1 MKNVLINRLHLC
13 PPFSQLTA
21 KVFPF
26 DIEHFYIN
34 FRGTGLTQVWK
45 IAYVPTHVNFWI
57 FAPSEMIYIK
67 ILCSF
72 FLDSSK
78 FAIRKLAFTNRFSN
92 SEFSFTSQRRQ
103 IWKRFWRKRFPQL
116 TTKLKLKNFW
126 RRIFTPVGPNLKLKK
141 ELKRFWRRSFPQLA
155 TKLKLKRFWE
165 DCWTDFEEEVS
176 PQLDPNWSWK
186 DFEKILKGFWNYF
199 EISWNDY
206 WTDFEGKVF
215 SLFGNQIEVKNKI
228 LKRFWR
234 KVPPKLATK
243 LKLTGVSRPDGEMA
257 SADVCLEINPG
268 KEKRNRSRKGKKK

>member
-1 MKNVLINRLHLC
+1 MEKVLKKKIPPVDNQIEIEKFLKKNFY
-13 PPFSQLTA
+13 PSWTQF
-21 KVFPF
+21 KV
-26 DIEHFYIN
+26 EK
-34 FRGTGLTQVWK
+34 RV
-45 IAYVPTHVNFWI
+45 
-57 FAPSEMIYIK
+57 EK
-67 ILCSF
+67 ILKK
-72 FLDSSK
+72 K
-78 FAIRKLAFTNRFSN
+78 F
-92 SEFSFTSQRRQ
+92 
-103 IWKRFWRKRFPQL
+103 P
-116 TTKLKLKNFW
+116 
-126 RRIFTPVGPNLKLKK
+126 PVGNQIEIEKIL
-141 ELKRFWRRSFPQLA
+141 RN
-155 TKLKLKRFWE
+155 
-165 DCWTDFEEEVS
+165 CWTDFEEEVS